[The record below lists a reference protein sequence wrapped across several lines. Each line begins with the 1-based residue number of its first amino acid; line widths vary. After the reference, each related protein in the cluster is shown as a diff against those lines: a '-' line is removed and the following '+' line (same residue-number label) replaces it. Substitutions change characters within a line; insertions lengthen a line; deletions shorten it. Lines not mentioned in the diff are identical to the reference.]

1 MALSCARRRWSL
13 PQFLTRVLAS
23 KAPTPVHGSG
33 DELQELAETFQQTVT
48 RLSTLVHQ
56 LETAHQRALQVEA
69 EKKRFYR
76 EVIRSVTLG
85 KLELVDRAE
94 MPMIGTLAREL
105 PVRNGPEYAAARTA
119 IREVTRAAG
128 MTDERADDLI
138 LAAGELITN
147 AMKHAVDGCCL
158 IFRSTDA
165 VLIRVVDRG
174 SGIGAHDLPAALL
187 LPGFSTKV
195 SLGMGYKM
203 LLQLCDHV
211 WLSTSPEGT
220 CVQVE
225 KKLTAAAEPGFLT
238 GIVER
243 MGA

>member
-1 MALSCARRRWSL
+1 MAFSCARGKFHL
-13 PQFLTRVLAS
+13 PRFLTQA
-23 KAPTPVHGSG
+23 APKNAAPAPSSG
-33 DELQELAETFQQTVT
+33 DELRELAETFQQTVT
-48 RLSTLVHQ
+48 QLSTLVHQ
-56 LETAHQRALQVEA
+56 LEHAHQQAMQAEA

-85 KLELVDRAE
+85 KLELVDRE
-94 MPMIGTLAREL
+94 EL
-105 PVRNGPEYAAARTA
+105 PQIGSVMCEISVRDGQQYAAARKA
-119 IREVTRAAG
+119 IREVTREAG
-128 MTDERADDLI
+128 MPDDRADDLI
-138 LAAGELITN
+138 LAAGEIITN
-147 AMKHAVDGCCL
+147 AMKHATEGCCQVY
-158 IFRSTDA
+158 RSGDA

-174 SGIGAHDLPAALL
+174 TGIGTHELPAALL

-220 CVQVE
+220 AVQVE
-225 KKLTAAAEPGFLT
+225 KKVAPPLDAGLLPGLLD
-238 GIVER
+238 R